1 MGEVA
6 DNNNTLMKKKKKG
19 RPSLLDLQKRA
30 LKQQQLLQRRN
41 PDEEEEE
48 LRSGFRNPNSGA
60 RSNRRNSNS
69 DDDDDERRDKKHRLL
84 HGLNSHD
91 RRDSSNSK
99 SVGGDLDSDAIRRR
113 KIDGSDDTGEKAS
126 KATDILPRGSLVE
139 STPLPDKK
147 LLLFILDRVQKKDT
161 YGVYS
166 DPADPEELPDYY
178 DIIKNPMDF
187 STLRKKLESGAYTTL
202 EQFEASLQ
210 DVFLIC
216 TNAMEYNSAD
226 TVYFRQARAMLELAK
241 KDFGN
246 LRQESDGEEPVSLS
260 QQPKVVKRGRP
271 PGSGLKKQLEQS
283 LIDRTTSNISAD
295 AAALTYA
302 GDSSRLSGSYNLRK
316 NPPSYG
322 FRQAETSVR
331 INHSS
336 ENQSG
341 LMIDW
346 EKEFPPSVVKAVH
359 KYGMKNVDENRR
371 DTYDQISTSLQE
383 SSIFTM
389 LEDDLKQLTPVGLK
403 TEYGYARSLARY
415 AANLG
420 PVAWRFANAR
430 IEKLLPTGTQFGP
443 GWVGENPEAPP
454 ENPPQQ
460 QNLVSGK
467 QKCSNDFAS
476 DDHHQSS
483 RIMSPTTSVSSSIIG
498 NRHSS
503 HESKES
509 VPTAH
514 VLNQETESN
523 GLVRA
528 SSGFNQPQ
536 NQMLETAVSQQGLF
550 PNIKQEFQQLPPDL
564 NARLVSP
571 NSPGSNHQAGSS
583 QHPDLALQ
591 L

>member
-1 MGEVA
+1 M
-6 DNNNTLMKKKKKG
+6 
-19 RPSLLDLQKRA
+19 
-30 LKQQQLLQRRN
+30 
-41 PDEEEEE
+41 
-48 LRSGFRNPNSGA
+48 
-60 RSNRRNSNS
+60 
-69 DDDDDERRDKKHRLL
+69 
-84 HGLNSHD
+84 
-91 RRDSSNSK
+91 
-99 SVGGDLDSDAIRRR
+99 
-113 KIDGSDDTGEKAS
+113 
-126 KATDILPRGSLVE
+126 
-139 STPLPDKK
+139 
-147 LLLFILDRVQKKDT
+147 
-161 YGVYS
+161 
-166 DPADPEELPDYY
+166 
-178 DIIKNPMDF
+178 
-187 STLRKKLESGAYTTL
+187 
-202 EQFEASLQ
+202 
-210 DVFLIC
+210 
-216 TNAMEYNSAD
+216 
-226 TVYFRQARAMLELAK
+226 
-241 KDFGN
+241 
-246 LRQESDGEEPVSLS
+246 
-260 QQPKVVKRGRP
+260 
-271 PGSGLKKQLEQS
+271 
-283 LIDRTTSNISAD
+283 
-295 AAALTYA
+295 
-302 GDSSRLSGSYNLRK
+302 
-316 NPPSYG
+316 
-322 FRQAETSVR
+322 
-331 INHSS
+331 
-336 ENQSG
+336 
-341 LMIDW
+341 
-346 EKEFPPSVVKAVH
+346 
-359 KYGMKNVDENRR
+359 
-371 DTYDQISTSLQE
+371 
-383 SSIFTM
+383 
-389 LEDDLKQLTPVGLK
+389 K

-460 QNLVSGK
+460 QNLMSGK

>member
-6 DNNNTLMKKKKKG
+6 DNNTLMKKKKKG

-48 LRSGFRNPNSGA
+48 EELRSGFRNPNSVA

-99 SVGGDLDSDAIRRR
+99 SIGGDLDSDAIRRR

-126 KATDILPRGSLVE
+126 KATDILLQRGSLVE

-178 DIIKNPMDF
+178 EIIKNPMDF

-202 EQFEASLQ
+202 EQFEQ

-260 QQPKVVKRGRP
+260 QQPKVAKRGRP

-283 LIDRTTSNISAD
+283 LIDRTTSDISAD

-322 FRQAETSVR
+322 LRQAETSVR
-331 INHSS
+331 INHNS

-371 DTYDQISTSLQE
+371 DTYNQISTSLQD

-415 AANLG
+415 AANLS

-430 IEKLLPTGTQFGP
+430 IEKLLPTGTEFGP

-454 ENPPQQ
+454 E
-460 QNLVSGK
+460 
-467 QKCSNDFAS
+467 NDFAS

-509 VPTAH
+509 VPTAR